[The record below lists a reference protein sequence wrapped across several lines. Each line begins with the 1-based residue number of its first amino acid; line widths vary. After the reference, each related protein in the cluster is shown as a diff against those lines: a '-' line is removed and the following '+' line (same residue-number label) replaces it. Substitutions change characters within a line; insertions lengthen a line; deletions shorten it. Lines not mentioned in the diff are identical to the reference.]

1 MALSY
6 ERYFDK
12 LVDMF
17 ESLSR
22 ELARLRDCER
32 IYHTQRFSLALQEA
46 YVGII
51 QFCVEVKNTFW
62 RAKQRKAPSN
72 HAGLGPSIV
81 LTINIDTH

>member
-12 LVDMF
+12 LIDMF

-22 ELARLRDCER
+22 ELARLRDYER
-32 IYHTQRFSLALQEA
+32 LYHTKRFSLALQEA

-51 QFCVEVKNTFW
+51 EFCVEVKTTFW
-62 RAKQRKAPSN
+62 RAKQCKAPSN
-72 HAGLGPSIV
+72 HAGLVPSI
-81 LTINIDTH
+81 LF